1 MKITTLTMGL
11 CVLYASS
18 TVFAQTADAGAAA
31 SSVAVAANGPTWR
44 VMASP
49 YTYHW
54 SKDPDHRDVYMV
66 GLERQGTDNVVW
78 GGSYFRNSFGQP
90 SGYLYGGKRYDNIFS
105 QNKLFAQWTVGLLY
119 GYKEPYQDKVPLNHN
134 GFSPGAVFS
143 LGWQFTPMWSAQV
156 NVLGNS
162 ALMFQFSADF
172 K

>member
-1 MKITTLTMGL
+1 MKLTTLLFALGTACAMSAG
-11 CVLYASS
+11 APAM
-18 TVFAQTADAGAAA
+18 AQTSTSMGTSAEQG
-31 SSVAVAANGPTWR
+31 VIWR
-44 VMASP
+44 LGMSP

-54 SKDPDHRDVYMV
+54 SRDPDHRDVYMI
-66 GLERQGTDNVVW
+66 GLERQGADKVVW

-90 SGYLYGGKRYDNIFS
+90 SVYLYGGQRYDNIFS

-119 GYKEPYQDKVPLNHN
+119 GYKEPYENKVPLNHN
-134 GFSPGAVFS
+134 GFSPGAVLS

-162 ALMFQFSADF
+162 ALMFQLSADF

>member
-11 CVLYASS
+11 CVLCASS

-105 QNKLFAQWTVGLLY
+105 QNKLG
-119 GYKEPYQDKVPLNHN
+119 
-134 GFSPGAVFS
+134 GFKSEVQHP
-143 LGWQFTPMWSAQV
+143 
-156 NVLGNS
+156 
-162 ALMFQFSADF
+162 ADQ
-172 K
+172 

>member
-1 MKITTLTMGL
+1 MKVHSLSICL
-11 CVLYASS
+11 CAALLAPAV
-18 TVFAQTADAGAAA
+18 TWAQNAA
-31 SSVAVAANGPTWR
+31 SATQPAAEAAGPIWR

-54 SKDPDHRDVYMV
+54 SRDPDHRDVYMI
-66 GLERQGTDNVVW
+66 GLERQGVDKVVW

-105 QNKLFAQWTVGLLY
+105 QDKLFAQWTVGLLY
-119 GYKEPYQDKVPLNHN
+119 GYKPPYDHKVPLNHN

-143 LGWQFTPMWSAQV
+143 LGWQFSPTYSAQV

-162 ALMFQFSADF
+162 ALMFQVSADF
-172 K
+172 R